1 MTRVF
6 KYSNIQFAIE
16 LDLFENYVDKPIDV
30 LSKDWHQ
37 LALELHGENEQIRNT
52 GVEKLKVRVIPNIIK
67 NIQQQ

>member
-30 LSKDWHQ
+30 LSKDWHK

-52 GVEKLKVRVIPNIIK
+52 KNNEKHTK
-67 NIQQQ
+67 NKINS